1 MRNIQPLDI
10 WSDGD
15 TKTAVCLRL
24 YISFDDLATRAA
36 FQYGLCDID
45 GATIYEGQI
54 LVEGQTYLDWGAS
67 GDSNSEAY
75 TIAATQLNLVL
86 I

>member
-10 WSDGD
+10 WSNGD
-15 TKTAVCLRL
+15 TKIAECLKL
-24 YISFDDLATRAA
+24 YISYDNLESRAA
-36 FQYGLCDID
+36 LQYALCDVD

-54 LVEGQTYLDWGAS
+54 LIDGDTYSNWGATN
-67 GDSNSEAY
+67 DSNNEAY
-75 TIAATQLNLVL
+75 VIAAAQLNLVL